1 MFRHC
6 GRAFTASTKEDA
18 RLPAQEL
25 QTYFAIRPC
34 KPSYHPSLLL
44 NYIPLL
50 NPYVWTV
57 GILHRRTI
65 QDDAGVLF
73 SQSTGKTVEELSLG
87 VQLE

>member
-1 MFRHC
+1 MFRHG
-6 GRAFTASTKEDA
+6 GRAVTASTKEHTN
-18 RLPAQEL
+18 LLAQEL
-25 QTYFAIRPC
+25 QTYSVIRPC
-34 KPSYHPSLLL
+34 KPSYHPSMLL

-73 SQSTGKTVEELSLG
+73 SQSTGKTVEELTPG
-87 VQLE
+87 VQLK